1 MGTRSTRRG
10 YPLCSPILLAHRSL
24 CPSVPT
30 TFRTALLAALLTV
43 GVGSLSAQ
51 SSATRDVQDLTP
63 NSELTLISESDAFRI
78 GATTTVAL
86 RIMMDA
92 GWHTYWTNPGDAGLP
107 LAAQWSLPA
116 GVTVSALRFPT
127 PHVLP
132 QPPLMSFGY
141 EREVLVLADITVASS
156 IPVGT
161 RLSIAADVDFL
172 VCADVCLPASGHVEL
187 SARTAAQV
195 QPSRWAT
202 AIRDTRAQLVQ
213 SATGWTTT
221 AWRDGTR
228 LLLFARAPESVRNA
242 LRAAYLIPD
251 SSGVL
256 EHAAAQQVAMSGD
269 TLVLAMTVARG
280 FADSTSRFTGV
291 LLHNASSPTTST
303 QIDVALAPAAPAGA
317 TGLVAMLD
325 SPSATKTGGAAFAVA
340 SATTASANAQ
350 SLANVATADI
360 GIWLALGLAFV
371 GGLILN
377 LMPCVFPV
385 LSVKILSFVER
396 GGENDGGMAAR
407 KHALVF
413 TLGVLVTFWVLAGA
427 LLALRAGGAQL
438 GWGFQLQSSAVV
450 TVLALVV
457 FALALNLS
465 GVFAMGMRLTRL
477 GGVGAGERYSDSFL
491 TGLLAVVVA
500 TPCTAPFMGAAL
512 GYALTQHAVV
522 GMLVF
527 TSLGL
532 GLAAPYM
539 VLASSPALLRRLPR
553 PGPWLET
560 FKQLLAFPMYA
571 TVVWLLWVL
580 GRQAGTDQVTIV
592 LLVSITVALAGWMA
606 GRAQNAGR
614 AMASSVSLALLLLTI
629 AGGGFAIASQ
639 PVSTPTASATPAG
652 WEPWSAARVA
662 AARDSGH
669 AVFVDFTAAWCL
681 SCQVNERVALHTN
694 AVERAFADSKVVLL
708 RADWTSRNAEITS
721 VLASFGRS
729 GVPLYVMYPSKATEA
744 AEVLPAV
751 LTPGVVVSAVQR
763 ATTQ

>member
-1 MGTRSTRRG
+1 M
-10 YPLCSPILLAHRSL
+10 
-24 CPSVPT
+24 
-30 TFRTALLAALLTV
+30 FLTIWSGMV
-43 GVGSLSAQ
+43 SAQ
-51 SSATRDVQDLTP
+51 IPTKGDALDLTP
-63 NSELTLISESDAFRI
+63 NSELTLVAESNAFRV

-86 RIMMDA
+86 RITMDA

-107 LAAQWSLPA
+107 LAAQWTLPA

-141 EREVLVLADITVASS
+141 EREVLVLADLTIAPSV
-156 IPVGT
+156 PVGT
-161 RLSIAADVDFL
+161 KLTIAADVDFL

-195 QPSRWAT
+195 QPSRWAA
-202 AIRDTRAQLVQ
+202 AIQNSRAQLVQ
-213 SATGWTTT
+213 SAAGWSVK
-221 AWRDGTR
+221 AWRDGPR
-228 LLLFARAPESVRNA
+228 VLLFARAPESVRNT

-251 SSGVL
+251 STGVL
-256 EHAAAQQVAMSGD
+256 EHAASQQIAMSGD
-269 TLVLAMTVARG
+269 TLVVAMTVARG
-280 FADSTSRFTGV
+280 FADSLSRFTGV
-291 LLHNASSPTTST
+291 LLHNVTSPTTST
-303 QIDVALAPAAPAGA
+303 QIDVALAQSAPPGA
-317 TGLVAMLD
+317 TGLIAMLD
-325 SPSATKTGGAAFAVA
+325 GPGTATTGGAAFAA
-340 SATTASANAQ
+340 STNTSGVTNAQEQ

-360 GIWLALGLAFV
+360 GLWLALALAFV

-396 GGENDGGMAAR
+396 GGENDGGVAAR

-413 TLGVLVTFWVLAGA
+413 TLGVLVTFWALAGA

-438 GWGFQLQSSAVV
+438 GWGFQLQSPAVV

-465 GVFAMGMRLTRL
+465 GVFAMGMSLTRL

-512 GYALTQHAVV
+512 GYALTQHVVV
-522 GMLVF
+522 GLLVF

-539 VLASSPALLRRLPR
+539 VLASSPALLRKLPR

-560 FKQLLAFPMYA
+560 FKQLLAFPLYA

-580 GRQAGTDQVTIV
+580 GRQTGTDQVTIV
-592 LLVSITVALAGWMA
+592 LLVSIAVALAGWMA

-614 AMASSVSLALLLLTI
+614 AVASSVSLALLLLTI
-629 AGGGFAIASQ
+629 AGGGFVIASQ
-639 PVSTPTASATPAG
+639 PVTTPTASATPAG

-694 AVERAFADSKVVLL
+694 TVERAFADRKVVLL
-708 RADWTSRNAEITS
+708 RADWTSRNAEITA

-729 GVPLYVMYPSKATEA
+729 GVPLYVMYPSRATEP
-744 AEVLPAV
+744 AELLPTV
-751 LTPGVVVSAVQR
+751 LTPGVVVSAVER
-763 ATTQ
+763 ATTLVEAVHR

>member
-1 MGTRSTRRG
+1 M
-10 YPLCSPILLAHRSL
+10 
-24 CPSVPT
+24 
-30 TFRTALLAALLTV
+30 
-43 GVGSLSAQ
+43 SAQ
-51 SSATRDVQDLTP
+51 PSARNATPDLTP
-63 NSELTLISESDAFRI
+63 NSDLTLVSESDAFRI

-86 RIMMDA
+86 RIVMDA

-141 EREVLVLADITVASS
+141 EREVLVLADIAVASS

-161 RLSIAADVDFL
+161 PLAIAADVDFL

-187 SARTAAQV
+187 TARTATQV
-195 QPSRWAT
+195 QPSRWAA

-213 SATGWTTT
+213 SAAGWSVK
-221 AWRDGTR
+221 AWRDGPR
-228 LLLFARAPESVRNA
+228 VLLFARAPASVRNT
-242 LRAAYLIPD
+242 LRGAYLIPD
-251 SSGVL
+251 STGVL
-256 EHAAAQQVAMSGD
+256 EHAAPQRVLISGD

-280 FADSTSRFTGV
+280 FADTTSRFTGV
-291 LLHNASSPTTST
+291 LLHNATSPTTST
-303 QIDVALAPAAPAGA
+303 QIDVALTPAAPPGA
-317 TGLVAMLD
+317 SELIAMLEG
-325 SPSATKTGGAAFAVA
+325 PEATSTGGAVLTVGT
-340 SATTASANAQ
+340 ATAANTSAQ

-360 GIWLALGLAFV
+360 GIWLALALAFV

-396 GGENDGGMAAR
+396 GGENDGGIAAR
-407 KHALVF
+407 KHAMVF
-413 TLGVLVTFWVLAGA
+413 TLGVLVTFWTLAGA

-438 GWGFQLQSSAVV
+438 GWGFQLQSPAVV

-465 GVFAMGMRLTRL
+465 GVFALGMSLTRL
-477 GGVGAGERYSDSFL
+477 GGVGSGERYSDSFL

-522 GMLVF
+522 GLLVF

-539 VLASSPALLRRLPR
+539 VLASSPALLRKLPR

-560 FKQLLAFPMYA
+560 FKQLLAFPLYA

-592 LLVSITVALAGWMA
+592 LLVSITVALAGWLA
-606 GRAQNAGR
+606 GRAQNAGK
-614 AMASSVSLALLLLTI
+614 AVASSLSLALLLLTI
-629 AGGGFAIASQ
+629 AGGGFVIASQ
-639 PVSTPTASATPAG
+639 PVTTPTASATPAG

-694 AVERAFADSKVVLL
+694 TVERAFADRKVVLL
-708 RADWTSRNAEITS
+708 RADWTSRNAEITA

-729 GVPLYVMYPSKATEA
+729 GVPLYVMYPSKTTEP
-744 AEVLPAV
+744 AELLPAV

>member
-1 MGTRSTRRG
+1 M
-10 YPLCSPILLAHRSL
+10 L
-24 CPSVPT
+24 T
-30 TFRTALLAALLTV
+30 TFRTALLAALLSI
-43 GVGSLSAQ
+43 GAGPASAQ
-51 SSATRDVQDLTP
+51 SSAPRDTADLTP
-63 NSELTLISESDAFRI
+63 NSDLTLVSESDAFRI

-86 RIMMDA
+86 RIVMDA

-141 EREVLVLADITVASS
+141 EREVLVLADIAVASS

-161 RLSIAADVDFL
+161 PLSIAADVDFL

-187 SARTAAQV
+187 SARTATQV
-195 QPSRWAT
+195 QSSRWAT
-202 AIRDTRAQLVQ
+202 AIHDTRAQLVQ
-213 SATGWTTT
+213 SAAGWSVK
-221 AWRDGTR
+221 AWRDGPR
-228 LLLFARAPESVRNA
+228 VLLFAVAPTSARNT
-242 LRAAYLIPD
+242 LRGAYLIPD
-251 SSGVL
+251 STGVL
-256 EHAAAQQVAMSGD
+256 EHAAPQRVALSGD

-280 FADSTSRFTGV
+280 FADSTSRFAGV
-291 LLHNASSPTTST
+291 LLHNVTSPATST
-303 QIDVALAPAAPAGA
+303 QIDVALAHAPPSGA
-317 TGLVAMLD
+317 SDLIAMLD
-325 SPSATKTGGAAFAVA
+325 GPAAASTGGAALAVG
-340 SATTASANAQ
+340 TASTANANANAQ
-350 SLANVATADI
+350 SLADVATADI
-360 GIWLALGLAFV
+360 GIWLALALAFV

-396 GGENDGGMAAR
+396 GGENDGGIAAR
-407 KHALVF
+407 KHAMVF
-413 TLGVLVTFWVLAGA
+413 TLGVLVTFWTLAGA

-438 GWGFQLQSSAVV
+438 GWGFQLQSPAVV

-465 GVFAMGMRLTRL
+465 GVFAMGMSLTRL
-477 GGVGAGERYSDSFL
+477 GGVGSGERYSDSFL

-522 GMLVF
+522 GLLVF
-527 TSLGL
+527 TALGL

-539 VLASSPALLRRLPR
+539 VLASSPALLRKLPR

-560 FKQLLAFPMYA
+560 FKQLLAFPLYA

-580 GRQAGTDQVTIV
+580 GRQAGTDQVTMV
-592 LLVSITVALAGWMA
+592 LLVSIMVALAGWLA

-614 AMASSVSLALLLLTI
+614 AVASTVSLALLLLTI
-629 AGGGFAIASQ
+629 AGGGFVIASQ

-652 WEPWSAARVA
+652 WEPWSAARVT

-694 AVERAFADSKVVLL
+694 AVERAFSDRKVVLL
-708 RADWTSRNAEITS
+708 RADWTSRNAEITA

-729 GVPLYVMYPSKATEA
+729 GVPLYVMYPAKTTAP
-744 AEVLPAV
+744 AELLPAV

>member
-1 MGTRSTRRG
+1 MGTHSVRSV
-10 YPLCSPILLAHRSL
+10 YPSHQHVLCTHRSL
-24 CPSVPT
+24 FPSVPT
-30 TFRTALLAALLTV
+30 TFRTALLAALLSI
-43 GVGSLSAQ
+43 GVGTV
-51 SSATRDVQDLTP
+51 SSQTSSRSDPPDLTP
-63 NSELTLISESDAFRI
+63 NSELTLVAESDAFHI
-78 GATTTVAL
+78 GTTTTVAL
-86 RIMMDA
+86 RITMDA

-107 LAAQWSLPA
+107 LAAQWALPA
-116 GVTVSALRFPT
+116 GITVSALRYPT

-141 EREVLVLADITVASS
+141 EREVLVLADIAVASS
-156 IPVGT
+156 IPAGT
-161 RLSIAADVDFL
+161 KLTIVADVDFL

-187 SARTAAQV
+187 SARTATQV

-202 AIRDTRAQLVQ
+202 AIRDTRSQLVQ
-213 SATGWTTT
+213 SAAGWSVT
-221 AWRDGTR
+221 AWRDESR
-228 LLLFARAPESVRNA
+228 VLLFALAPASVRNT
-242 LRAAYLIPD
+242 LRGAYLIPD
-251 SSGVL
+251 STGVL
-256 EHAAAQQVAMSGD
+256 EHAAPQKVAMSGD
-269 TLVLAMTVARG
+269 TLVVAMTVARG
-280 FADSTSRFTGV
+280 FADSTSRLTGV
-291 LLHNASSPTTST
+291 LLHNVTSPTTST
-303 QIDVALAPAAPAGA
+303 QIDVALAQSAPPGA
-317 TGLVAMLD
+317 TRLIAMLD
-325 SPSATKTGGAAFAVA
+325 GPHA
-340 SATTASANAQ
+340 
-350 SLANVATADI
+350 ANVATADI
-360 GIWLALGLAFV
+360 GIWLALALAFV

-396 GGENDGGMAAR
+396 GGEHDGGVAAR

-413 TLGVLVTFWVLAGA
+413 TLGVLVTFWTLAGA

-438 GWGFQLQSSAVV
+438 GWGFQLQSPAVV

-465 GVFAMGMRLTRL
+465 GVFAMGMSLTRL
-477 GGVGAGERYSDSFL
+477 GGVGSGERYSDSFL

-522 GMLVF
+522 GLLVF

-539 VLASSPALLRRLPR
+539 VLASSPALLRKLPR

-560 FKQLLAFPMYA
+560 FKQLLAFPLYA

-580 GRQAGTDQVTIV
+580 GRQAGTDQVTMV
-592 LLVSITVALAGWMA
+592 LLVSITVALAGWLA

-614 AMASSVSLALLLLTI
+614 AVASSVSLGLLLLAI
-629 AGGGFAIASQ
+629 AGGGFVIASQ
-639 PVSTPTASATPAG
+639 PVTTPTASATPAG

-662 AARDSGH
+662 AARESGH

-681 SCQVNERVALHTN
+681 SCQVNERVALHTGT
-694 AVERAFADSKVVLL
+694 VERAFADQKVVLL
-708 RADWTSRNAEITS
+708 RADWTSRNAEITA

-729 GVPLYVMYPSKATEA
+729 GVPLYVMYPSKTTEP
-744 AEVLPAV
+744 AELLPAV

-763 ATTQ
+763 ATSR

>member
-1 MGTRSTRRG
+1 M
-10 YPLCSPILLAHRSL
+10 
-24 CPSVPT
+24 
-30 TFRTALLAALLTV
+30 
-43 GVGSLSAQ
+43 GVGTAFAQ
-51 SSATRDVQDLTP
+51 SAATGDAADLTP
-63 NSELTLISESDAFRI
+63 HSNLALISESTAFRI

-86 RIMMDA
+86 RITMDA
-92 GWHTYWTNPGDAGLP
+92 GWHTYFTNPGDAGLP
-107 LAAQWSLPA
+107 LAAQWTLPP
-116 GVTVSALRFPT
+116 GVTISPLRFPT

-141 EREVLVLADITVASS
+141 EREVLVLADLSVAPSV
-156 IPVGT
+156 PVGT
-161 RLSIAADVDFL
+161 KLSIAADVDFL
-172 VCADVCLPASGHVEL
+172 VCADVCLPASAHVEL
-187 SARTAAQV
+187 SARSAAEV
-195 QPSRWAT
+195 RPSQWDAAVRT
-202 AIRDTRAQLVQ
+202 TRAQLVQ
-213 SATGWTTT
+213 GASGWTMT
-221 AWRDGTR
+221 AWRDSTR
-228 LLLFARAPESVRNA
+228 VMLFARAPESARA
-242 LRAAYLIPD
+242 TLRAAYVIPD
-251 SSGVL
+251 STGVL
-256 EHAAAQQVAMSGD
+256 EHAAPQQVVMRGD
-269 TLVLAMTVARG
+269 TLVLAMTAARG

-291 LLHNASSPTTST
+291 LLHDVSSSTTST
-303 QIDVALAPAAPAGA
+303 QIDVPLMSVAPKGA
-317 TGLVAMLD
+317 TRLIAMLD
-325 SPSATKTGGAAFAVA
+325 GPDGARTGGAARTAGT
-340 SATTASANAQ
+340 ATAASANAQ

-396 GGENDGGMAAR
+396 GSEHDGGAAAR

-438 GWGFQLQSSAVV
+438 GWGFQLQSPAVV

-457 FALALNLS
+457 FALSLNLS
-465 GVFAMGMRLTRL
+465 GVFAMGMSLTRL

-491 TGLLAVVVA
+491 TGLLAVIVA

-522 GMLVF
+522 GLLVF

-539 VLASSPALLRRLPR
+539 VLASSPALLRKLPR

-560 FKQLLAFPMYA
+560 FKQLLAFPLYA

-580 GRQAGTDQVTIV
+580 GRQVGTDQVTLV
-592 LLVSITVALAGWMA
+592 LLVAIIVSLTGWMA
-606 GRAQNAGR
+606 GRAQNSGR
-614 AMASSVSLALLLLTI
+614 AMASNVSLALLLLAI
-629 AGGGFAIASQ
+629 GGGGVVIARQ
-639 PVSTPTASATPAG
+639 PATPPPATVTPAG

-681 SCQVNERVALHTN
+681 SCQVNERVVLQTN
-694 AVERAFADSKVVLL
+694 TVERAFADGKVVLL
-708 RADWTSRNAEITS
+708 RADWTARDAEITS
-721 VLASFGRS
+721 ILASFGRS
-729 GVPLYVMYPSKATEA
+729 GVPLYVMYPRTSTDP
-744 AEVLPAV
+744 AELLPAV
-751 LTPGVVVSAVQR
+751 LTAGVVLSAVDR
-763 ATTQ
+763 ATR